1 MRGTVKALM
10 SGPRD
15 LLNRY
20 KLRLRRKRLLWR
32 AVRKR
37 HEFKCIERKTGSIK
51 ANNILL
57 FACLRN
63 EMLRLPFFLAH
74 YRRLGV
80 DQFLLVDNGSDDGSV
95 AFLQDQPDVSL
106 WSANAGYKAAR
117 FGMDWLTAL
126 QWKHGSGHWC
136 LTVDIDELLIY
147 PDWQNRDLQKLTHE
161 LASNGLKSMGALMLD
176 LYPKGPVGDHVYE
189 SGDDPTTLLSW
200 FDAYGYW
207 AQLQPKMDNLWVQG
221 GARARLFFAKTPER
235 APTLNKIPLIHWQ
248 RPYTYVNSTHNA
260 LPVELN
266 RVYDEQGSTK
276 PNGVL
281 LHTKF
286 LPDAPDRARR
296 EKKRG
301 EHFADANLYDEY
313 YTSLAENPD
322 LWCEGSL
329 RYKGWEQLVSLRLLS
344 CGDNAAPR

>member
-1 MRGTVKALM
+1 MP
-10 SGPRD
+10 GPRD

-147 PDWQNRDLQKLTHE
+147 PDWHDKAPNFVAGSLKRHSRDFVTRHCSPPNGATNKKIGKNPYK
-161 LASNGLKSMGALMLD
+161 ASNKD
-176 LYPKGPVGDHVYE
+176 E
-189 SGDDPTTLLSW
+189 
-200 FDAYGYW
+200 
-207 AQLQPKMDNLWVQG
+207 
-221 GARARLFFAKTPER
+221 E
-235 APTLNKIPLIHWQ
+235 APSRQAPSKQAP
-248 RPYTYVNSTHNA
+248 A
-260 LPVELN
+260 
-266 RVYDEQGSTK
+266 EQ
-276 PNGVL
+276 
-281 LHTKF
+281 
-286 LPDAPDRARR
+286 APSQSNPIQ
-296 EKKRG
+296 
-301 EHFADANLYDEY
+301 AN
-313 YTSLAENPD
+313 
-322 LWCEGSL
+322 
-329 RYKGWEQLVSLRLLS
+329 
-344 CGDNAAPR
+344 